1 MSALPILNT
10 GDSGHR
16 LRVILLCLGCL
27 ALAGC
32 ARGCASSR
40 PPIQIVQDM
49 DTQPKYRP
57 QRESDFFY
65 DGMAMRRPVEGTV
78 ARGQLREDAALY
90 TGREATGEYV
100 SNPLPV
106 TEALLQRGGE
116 RYQIYC
122 TPCHGE
128 RGDGESVLRER
139 GGIQTS
145 DLLQPDFVQMSD
157 GELFEVVTEG
167 RGLMPGY
174 RYPIP
179 PEDRWAIIAFLRT
192 LQDETSQ

>member
-1 MSALPILNT
+1 MSALPILNA

-16 LRVILLCLGCL
+16 LRVILLCVGCL

-49 DTQPKYRP
+49 DTQPKYKP

-139 GGIQTS
+139 GGIQTG

>member
-1 MSALPILNT
+1 MSALPILNA

-139 GGIQTS
+139 GGIQTN

>member
-1 MSALPILNT
+1 MSALPILNA

-16 LRVILLCLGCL
+16 LRVILLCVGCL

-49 DTQPKYRP
+49 DTQPKYKP

>member
-1 MSALPILNT
+1 MRRLPRFDNAWF
-10 GDSGHR
+10 GFR
-16 LRVILLCLGCL
+16 WRVILLCLGCL
-27 ALAGC
+27 ALVGC
-32 ARGCASSR
+32 ARGCTSSR

-49 DTQPKYRP
+49 DSQPKYRP
-57 QRESDFFY
+57 QRESEFFY

-78 ARGQLREDAALY
+78 ARGQLREDSAFY
-90 TGREATGEYV
+90 TGRNESSEYV

-106 TEALLQRGGE
+106 TDALLQRGGQ

-139 GGIQTS
+139 GGIPTT
-145 DLLQPDFVQMSD
+145 DLLLPDFVQMSD

-179 PEDRWAIIAFLRT
+179 AEDRWAIIAFLRT
-192 LQDETSQ
+192 LQNENSR